1 MLSKVE
7 VSSVLNN
14 MMNGMMYG
22 MLQKTATSIVEECA
36 RKYGFSAEEALMHL
50 GVAEMRIVVSKKEK
64 QEKLESKKPSFPLPY
79 NGEYSEML
87 CQALRQNNGLYTQC
101 QGKQKMNGYC
111 KSCHEL
117 SKKSESGIPE
127 YGTITERRKVGIY
140 EYIDP
145 KGRKP
150 ISYTKIM
157 NKYKVSAED
166 VKLEA
171 SKFNII
177 ICEEHFVAP
186 EEPKRGRKPSGE
198 PKEANGS
205 KGRPKKTSKVIQLA
219 EDDEDLFASL
229 VASANV
235 VDDEIEEENIAN
247 KLALEEEKAAKKLAL
262 EEEKAAKKLAL
273 EEEKAAKK
281 LALEEEKAS
290 KKLALEQEKEAK
302 KLALEQEKEAKKA
315 ALEQEKEA
323 KKLALEQEKEAK
335 KAALEQEKEAKKA
348 ALEQEKEA
356 KKAALEQEKAAKKSA
371 KNAEEETYKKCGE
384 VDGVKYIRSQQT
396 NIVYN
401 LNIYKDTEELHAV
414 GKWDAEKKEIIFTNS
429 ESSDTEDDE

>member
-14 MMNGMMYG
+14 MMQG
-22 MLQKTATSIVEECA
+22 MLRKTATAIVEECA
-36 RKYGFSAEEALMHL
+36 RTYGFSAEEALRHL
-50 GVAEMRIVVSKKEK
+50 GVDEMQLGVSKKEK
-64 QEKLESKKPSFPLPY
+64 QEKSESKKPAFPLPY
-79 NGEYSEML
+79 NGEYSDML

-127 YGTITERRKVGIY
+127 YGTITQRRDVGIY
-140 EYIDP
+140 DYIDP

-157 NKYKVSAED
+157 NKYKVSAEE
-166 VKLEA
+166 VIAEA

-177 ICEEHFVAP
+177 ISEQHFVAP
-186 EEPKRGRKPSGE
+186 EEPKRGRKPSAE
-198 PKEANGS
+198 PKEAKGS

-219 EDDEDLFASL
+219 EDEEDLFASL

-235 VDDEIEEENIAN
+235 VDDEIEEDKASK
-247 KLALEEEKAAKKLAL
+247 KLALEEEKAAKKAALELEKEAKKLALEQEKEAKKLALEAKKLAL

-273 EEEKAAKK
+273 EQEKEAKK
-281 LALEEEKAS
+281 LALEQEKEAKKLALEQEKEA

-315 ALEQEKEA
+315 ALEAKKEA
-323 KKLALEQEKEAK
+323 KKEV
-335 KAALEQEKEAKKA
+335 
-348 ALEQEKEA
+348 
-356 KKAALEQEKAAKKSA
+356 KKSS
-371 KNAEEETYKKCGE
+371 KQAEEETYKKCGE

-396 NIVYN
+396 NIVYD
-401 LNIYKDTEELHAV
+401 LNIYTETEELHAV

-429 ESSDTEDDE
+429 EDSDTEDDE